1 MRNLK
6 KALSLG
12 MLCPIY
18 LFYGNEGLLME
29 EFIEKIAALISPEGR
44 EWDRE
49 LFHGDESDISQIL
62 LSANSGGLFSQRKLI
77 VVKDAPW
84 FQTKKKS
91 SGTAEPEQ
99 KQENSNDNKLAAEA
113 LIAYAQDPN
122 PDVVLLF
129 TSPTANKATRL
140 VKAIAEAGRVVEF
153 SSPQGMEREQW
164 LAAYLKR
171 AGKVPQRGVC
181 AYVSLMAG
189 EGLSALRSEADK
201 LILYCDRQT
210 EIHMEDAEAIVSR
223 GALAGVFEL
232 TDAAAARDGKG
243 TITLLRRML
252 QQGEAPYTLI
262 GMLAAQYRNMLAVW
276 DMRRRGFS
284 QAEIPSAL
292 GLHPYVVKKC
302 WQAGNH
308 YSGRQLLN
316 ALEALL
322 EAEIGGKS
330 GMGKIEALLEVA
342 LLRICAI

>member
-1 MRNLK
+1 MENLK

-18 LFYGNEGLLME
+18 LFFGNERLLME
-29 EFIEKIAALISPEGR
+29 QYIEKIAALISPEGR

-49 LFHGDESDISQIL
+49 LFHGDETDISQLL

-77 VVKDAPW
+77 IVRDAPW
-84 FQTKKKS
+84 FQSKKKGGES
-91 SGTAEPEQ
+91 STEGSEAAP
-99 KQENSNDNKLAAEA
+99 DNKAAAEA

-122 PDVVLLF
+122 PNVVLIL

-140 VKAIAEAGRVVEF
+140 VKAIAQAGRVVEF
-153 SSPQGMEREQW
+153 SSPQGSERERW
-164 LAAYLKR
+164 LSSYLKK
-171 AGKVPQRGVC
+171 AGKLPQAGVC

-189 EGLSALRSEADK
+189 EGLSSLCSEADK
-201 LILYCDRQT
+201 LILYCEKRT
-210 EIHMEDAEAIVSR
+210 EITMADAEAIVSR

-232 TDAAAARDGKG
+232 TDAAAARDGQR
-243 TITLLRRML
+243 TITLLRRLL
-252 QQGEAPYTLI
+252 QQGEAPYNLI

-284 QAEIPSAL
+284 QTEIPKTL

-302 WQAGNH
+302 WQAGNN
-308 YSGRQLLN
+308 YSGRQLLQ

-322 EAEIGGKS
+322 EAETRGKS
-330 GMGKIEALLEVA
+330 GFGKIEALLEVA
-342 LLRICAI
+342 LLRICAM